1 MPGSATAHHPP
12 FGQAGGAHVAAAL
25 LQLAQGRGQER
36 VRFERVTIR
45 DALDRFDP
53 LVLSKVGAER
63 RTQGKGTLPP
73 GFGGIDVRNGVRA
86 DERPATILRA
96 RKHGV
101 AGHCFFRRHFFLQD
115 VPMFNDKI
123 ALESK
128 NVRGNKGL
136 APAA

>member
-1 MPGSATAHHPP
+1 MISPSDTPARGGTTDSMPWKMSFDTSSSTSYCRRAYRGI
-12 FGQAGGAHVAAAL
+12 HV
-25 LQLAQGRGQER
+25 
-36 VRFERVTIR
+36 R
-45 DALDRFDP
+45 D
-53 LVLSKVGAER
+53 
-63 RTQGKGTLPP
+63 
-73 GFGGIDVRNGVRA
+73 GVRA
-86 DERPATILRA
+86 DERPATILRP

-128 NVRGNKGL
+128 NVCGNKRL